1 MIETAVENVLPDH
14 KALSVDELERA
25 RTFAKA
31 VGLDPDSPEARRLEL
46 EARVRELKKRSAMLE
61 RELAAEEDEDA

>member
-1 MIETAVENVLPDH
+1 MIETAVEKVLPDH

-25 RTFAKA
+25 RTFAKT

-46 EARVRELKKRSAMLE
+46 EARVREMKKRSAMLE
-61 RELAAEEDEDA
+61 RELDAEEDEDA

>member
-14 KALSVDELERA
+14 KALSVDELERV